1 MEMARGA
8 AQRLYR
14 WRRRDGL
21 TLEVLRLDDID
32 GRPRVHSWVIDASS
46 RPFVVEYDWTLDASW
61 RTVSLRL
68 RLHERDIRT
77 LTIER
82 AGDARWRVDGAPRA
96 DLEGCQEV
104 DLSITPFCNTLA
116 LRRFGPPPGGAGD
129 VTALYVECPA
139 LTCVPSRQRY
149 ERRGPATFLYI
160 DLGEHRGFEAELT
173 VDEDGLV
180 REYAGLFE
188 RIEPPEE

>member
-1 MEMARGA
+1 MSR
-8 AQRLYR
+8 RNLYR
-14 WRRRDGL
+14 WRRSDGL

-32 GRPRVHSWVIDASS
+32 GGPRARSWVIDASS
-46 RPFVVEYDWTLDASW
+46 RPFAVEYDWTLDASW
-61 RTVSLRL
+61 RTVSLQV
-68 RLHERDIRT
+68 RLHEQDIRT

-82 AGDARWRVDGAPRA
+82 AGDASWRVDGAARD
-96 DLEGCQEV
+96 DLEGCHEV

-116 LRRFGPPPGGAGD
+116 LRRFGPPPGGAGEL
-129 VTALYVECPA
+129 TALYVECPA

-149 ERRGPATFLYI
+149 ERRGPVTFVYI
-160 DLGEHRGFEAELT
+160 DLGEQRGFEAELT

-188 RIEPPEE
+188 RIEPPEA